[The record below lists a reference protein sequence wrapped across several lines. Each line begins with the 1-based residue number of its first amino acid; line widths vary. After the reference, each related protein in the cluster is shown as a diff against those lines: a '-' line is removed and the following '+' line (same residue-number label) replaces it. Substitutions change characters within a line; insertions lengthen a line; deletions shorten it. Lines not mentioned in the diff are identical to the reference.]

1 MNTYRIEMYKSRSV
15 DRFCNVVAETAATAE
30 MVAHYYNPG
39 VLDCTEQTARGR
51 CDGGSVCEGDR
62 LQLSRLTES
71 RASACPPGC
80 RVCFLAEIYGLTPR
94 EVALIA
100 LISSGKSGRAIS
112 EALGVGMQKIRQY
125 CSRIHGKIG
134 THSRLGIGLWAIRKG
149 MVKSADQPQSGFPF
163 PGLLT
168 RSDRHDPNRSGREA
182 MALSR

>member
-1 MNTYRIEMYKSRSV
+1 MR
-15 DRFCNVVAETAATAE
+15 
-30 MVAHYYNPG
+30 
-39 VLDCTEQTARGR
+39 
-51 CDGGSVCEGDR
+51 EGDK

-94 EVALIA
+94 EVTLIA

-112 EALGVGMQKIRQY
+112 QTLGVGMQKIRQY

-149 MVKSADQPQSGFPF
+149 MVKSAVQPQSGFPF

-168 RSDRHDPNRSGREA
+168 RSDRHDPNRSGRKA
-182 MALSR
+182 IALSR